1 MKRRSRSLD
10 IFSLSFLD
18 VISCGFGAV
27 VMLILISKTDID
39 SSQAGADE
47 VSALLASLLSL
58 QNSVTEIEQTLRDDL
73 SALES
78 LSEQKSSIRQASSA
92 LQQELNTLEKQAETM
107 NESVEGLSL
116 VEQRLKQASLS
127 TRGHQSANVMMRS
140 VASRSTATP
149 SCLSLTRRA
158 V

>member
-1 MKRRSRSLD
+1 MKRRSRGLD

-39 SSQAGADE
+39 RSQAGADE

-58 QNSVTEIEQTLRDDL
+58 QNSVTEIEQTLGDDL

-78 LSEQKSSIRQASSA
+78 LSEQKSSI
-92 LQQELNTLEKQAETM
+92 
-107 NESVEGLSL
+107 
-116 VEQRLKQASLS
+116 KQAS
-127 TRGHQSANVMMRS
+127 A
-140 VASRSTATP
+140 
-149 SCLSLTRRA
+149 
-158 V
+158 